1 METTTF
7 PGIRKPEEILA
18 ELERRRKDR
27 VDAVIESIKIKFQS
41 VGNELQLLVHGS
53 HNQGGLCPLTSHAQ
67 SQLFELI
74 GLPQRTRLFQWL
86 MRNSREFPNRSG
98 NDPDTNHGLLCELL
112 NEFFS
117 RMKFDRLVRRMKRP
131 DGSMYCRAMLSNRY
145 RIVDS
150 HDLFFAILEE
160 LSKVKVGGK
169 PPEIWNA
176 RLSEDHFYGYAVAPG
191 LTGQVDLTRTFRGA
205 RGQDN
210 RWQGLAGDT
219 YNGAIVFGNS
229 ETGAG
234 GIFIRQAVVRS
245 VSRAYLVDQDLVAER
260 HVGGKMEADA
270 DLSAETIAAWNKA
283 FFSEVQDHV
292 RNAFDPEKFK
302 IVIDR
307 LNGAARDNVE
317 DGVVATEALQ
327 VCYDLTEASKERIR
341 NMFFR
346 SGDLTRYGLVTALSE
361 AAAEGVGAEEAVA
374 MEQAGN
380 DLTRLDM
387 AEVYKRAASVR
398 ALKSPEIKIPAAKKV
413 ARRRLLEP
421 VG

>member
-1 METTTF
+1 METTVF

-18 ELERRRKDR
+18 ELERRKKYR
-27 VDAVIESIKIKFQS
+27 VDAVVTSANIAFCSQDGEIKLS
-41 VGNELQLLVHGS
+41 TNEQKGGS
-53 HNQGGLCPLTSHAQ
+53 PLTNHAL

-86 MRNSREFPNRSG
+86 MRNSREFPNRKG
-98 NDPDTNHGLLCELL
+98 NEPDTNHDLVCGLL
-112 NEFFS
+112 NTFFG
-117 RMKFDRLVRRMKRP
+117 RMKFDRLVRRMKKP
-131 DGSMYCRAMLSNRY
+131 DGSLYCRALLSNRY

-191 LTGQVDLTRTFRGA
+191 LTGQVDLTRTFKGA

-210 RWQGLAGDT
+210 RWQGLPGDV

-234 GIFIRQAVVRS
+234 GVFIRQAVVRA
-245 VSRAYLVDQDLVAER
+245 VSHSYLIDQDLVAER

-270 DLSAETIAAWNKA
+270 DLSTETIAAWNKA
-283 FFSEVQDHV
+283 FFFEIQDHV

-302 IVIDR
+302 VVLDR

-317 DGVVATEALQ
+317 DGVIATEALQ
-327 VCYDLTEASKERIR
+327 VCYDLSEAAKERIR

-374 MEQAGN
+374 MEQAGSE
-380 DLTRLDM
+380 LARMDM

-398 ALKSPEIKIPAAKKV
+398 ALKGSELKASVKKISRK
-413 ARRRLLEP
+413 RQLEP

>member
-1 METTTF
+1 METTVF

-27 VDAVIESIKIKFQS
+27 VDAVIESGKIKFQS
-41 VGNELQLLVHGS
+41 VGSELQLLVHGS
-53 HNQGGLCPLTSHAQ
+53 HNQGGLCPLTNHAL

-86 MRNSREFPNRSG
+86 MRNSREFTNREG
-98 NDPDTNHGLLCELL
+98 NAADTNHGLLCGLL

-117 RMKFDRLVRRMKRP
+117 RMKFDRLVRRMKKA
-131 DGSMYCRAMLSNRY
+131 DGSMYCRALLSNRY

-169 PPEIWNA
+169 TPEIWNA

-191 LTGQVDLTRTFRGA
+191 LTGQVDTTRTFKGT

-210 RWQGLAGDT
+210 RWQGLPGDT

-234 GIFIRQAVVRS
+234 GIFIRQAVVRTVTHS
-245 VSRAYLVDQDLVAER
+245 YLVDQDLVAER

-283 FFSEVQDHV
+283 FFSEVHDHV
-292 RNAFDPEKFK
+292 RNAFDPEKFQ
-302 IVIDR
+302 IVLDR

-317 DGVVATEALQ
+317 DGVIATEALQ
-327 VCYDLTEASKERIR
+327 VCYDLSEAAKAQIR
-341 NMFFR
+341 NVFFR

-361 AAAEGVGAEEAVA
+361 AAAADVGAEEAVA
-374 MEQAGN
+374 MEQAGGE
-380 DLTRLDM
+380 LAQLDM

-398 ALKSPEIKIPAAKKV
+398 AQKGSELKMPAAKKV
-413 ARRRLLEP
+413 SRKRLLEP

>member
-1 METTTF
+1 METTVF

-27 VDAVIESIKIKFQS
+27 VDAVVTSDNIAFYSQAGEIKLT
-41 VGNELQLLVHGS
+41 VNEQKGGS
-53 HNQGGLCPLTSHAQ
+53 PLTSHAL

-74 GLPQRTRLFQWL
+74 GLPQRTRMCQWL
-86 MRNSREFPNRSG
+86 MYNARAFPNKSG
-98 NDPDTNHGLLCELL
+98 SEPDTNHNLLCELL
-112 NEFFS
+112 NAFFG
-117 RMKFDRLVRRMKRP
+117 RMKFDRLVRRMKKP
-131 DGSMYCRAMLSNRY
+131 DGSMYCRALLSNRY

-191 LTGQVDLTRTFRGA
+191 LTGQVDLTRTFKGA

-210 RWQGLAGDT
+210 RWQGLPGDT

-302 IVIDR
+302 IVLDR

-317 DGVVATEALQ
+317 DGVIATEALQ
-327 VCYDLTEASKERIR
+327 VCYDLSEVSKERIR

-374 MEQAGN
+374 MEQAGSE
-380 DLTRLDM
+380 LARMDM

-398 ALKSPEIKIPAAKKV
+398 ALKGSELKVPAAKKTSYK
-413 ARRRLLEP
+413 RRLEP